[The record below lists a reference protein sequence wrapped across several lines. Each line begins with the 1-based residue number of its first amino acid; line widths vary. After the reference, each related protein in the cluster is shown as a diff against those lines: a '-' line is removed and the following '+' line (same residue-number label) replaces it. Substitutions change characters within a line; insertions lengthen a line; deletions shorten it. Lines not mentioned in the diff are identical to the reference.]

1 MIGNDISIGAKEM
14 KLTRQ
19 WLLKLIKEEIENAL
33 DNEHPSEVEP
43 HEDAWAGGENLEQP
57 IDHVDAVGS
66 GASEVD
72 DIRIADIVR
81 EELLRSKFR
90 R

>member
-1 MIGNDISIGAKEM
+1 MIVNDVGIGAKKM
-14 KLTRQ
+14 RITRQ

-33 DNEHPSEVEP
+33 DNEHPSEVESQ
-43 HEDAWAGGENLEQP
+43 EDAWAGGENLENP
-57 IDHVDAVGS
+57 IDHADVLGS

-72 DIRIADIVR
+72 DLRITDIVR